1 MSSREN
7 QRMGKGSQFACPDRN
22 DRNVLLKCL
31 VWSWA
36 KCSEICR
43 EGCDCL
49 EQSSLHATQM
59 TGHWKPWLSDSGYLS
74 SSWSQGLTWLYANFT
89 STSNLNPEWSP
100 VMGNN
105 FCEARIGKRQNF
117 CGPNAKFSKSPFI
130 WMALCQSLET
140 SSYLVSHLIPSTT
153 LKGRSHTCVAWITK
167 MRHGKHIRE
176 LPKVIQLPS
185 DRDDIRT

>member
-31 VWSWA
+31 VWTWV

-49 EQSSLHATQM
+49 EQSSLHATQI
-59 TGHWKPWLSDSGYLS
+59 TGHRKLWLSDSTDAYLHLDPKDS
-74 SSWSQGLTWLYANFT
+74 PGCMLTSLLR
-89 STSNLNPEWSP
+89 SNLNPEWSP

-117 CGPNAKFSKSPFI
+117 CGPNANFSKSPFI
-130 WMALCQSLET
+130 WIALCQSLET
-140 SSYLVSHLIPSTT
+140 SSYLLSHLIPSTT
-153 LKGRSHTCVAWITK
+153 LKGRSHTCVAWITSPISQVWK
-167 MRHGKHIRE
+167 MRHGKHKWVAQGH
-176 LPKVIQLPS
+176 PAS
-185 DRDDIRT
+185 